1 MQAQMESRTPSSLVF
16 AVLLVLAALIVN
28 VGLSL
33 INTALN
39 LPFFLDSIGTAVVA
53 AVAGLAPALVVA
65 IGTNM
70 LFEVTYG
77 FTLAHLPFAVCGIAT
92 VFIVRAFVRTGNFR
106 NVGNVLVASL
116 AVAMANAI
124 LGGIVAAFLFGG
136 VTGVGIDFLVT
147 GLVASGQSLLTASFW
162 ARVPANIID
171 KTIAVFVAYFSFAPL
186 RRLGHRLSRDR
197 VRRAH

>member
-1 MQAQMESRTPSSLVF
+1 VF
-16 AVLLVLAALIVN
+16 LVLAALIVN
-28 VGLSL
+28 LGLSL

-53 AVAGLAPALVVA
+53 AVTGLVPALVVA
-65 IGTNM
+65 VGTNL
-70 LFEVTYG
+70 LFEVAYG
-77 FTLAHLPFAVCGIAT
+77 FTLTHLPFALCGIAT

-106 NVGNVLVASL
+106 NVGNVLVTGL

-124 LGGIVAAFLFGG
+124 LGGIIAAFLFGG

-171 KTIAVFVAYFSFAPL
+171 KTIAIFVAYFLFAPL
-186 RRLGHRLSRDR
+186 RRLGHDLSRR
-197 VRRAH
+197 GVPRTP

>member
-1 MQAQMESRTPSSLVF
+1 VESRTPSSLIF
-16 AVLLVLAALIVN
+16 AVFLVLAALTVN

-33 INTALN
+33 INTWLN

-65 IGTNM
+65 VGTNL

-77 FTLAHLPFAVCGIAT
+77 FTLTHLPFAICGIAT
-92 VFIVRAFVRTGNFR
+92 VFIVRAFVRSGNFC
-106 NVGNVLVASL
+106 NVGNVLVAGL

-124 LGGIVAAFLFGG
+124 LGGIIAAFLFGG

-171 KTIAVFVAYFSFAPL
+171 KTIAIFAAYFSLAPL
-186 RRLGHRLSRDR
+186 RRLGHHLSRHGA
-197 VRRAH
+197 RRTA

>member
-1 MQAQMESRTPSSLVF
+1 MQVQDDRTPSSLIF
-16 AVLLVLAALIVN
+16 AVFLVLAALIVN
-28 VGLSL
+28 LGLSL

-53 AVAGLAPALVVA
+53 AVAGLAPALIVA
-65 IGTNM
+65 VGTNL
-70 LFEVTYG
+70 LFEIAYG
-77 FTLAHLPFAVCGIAT
+77 FSFTHLPFAICGIAT

-106 NVGNVLVASL
+106 NVGNVLVAGF
-116 AVAMANAI
+116 AVALANAI
-124 LGGIVAAFLFGG
+124 LGGIIAAFLFGG

-171 KTIAVFVAYFSFAPL
+171 KTIAIFIAYFAFAPL
-186 RRLGHRLSRDR
+186 RRLGHHLSRR
-197 VRRAH
+197 GARRTP